1 MRIIQNLSEYYGT
14 VVETK
19 KFNVE
24 LGTQV
29 IIYYQTKYNK
39 EWIEMWIWNVY
50 I

>member
-1 MRIIQNLSEYYGT
+1 MCIIQDLFEYYGT

-24 LGTQV
+24 LGSQV
-29 IIYYQTKYNK
+29 TYYQIKYNK
-39 EWIEMWIWNVY
+39 EWIEMWICNFY